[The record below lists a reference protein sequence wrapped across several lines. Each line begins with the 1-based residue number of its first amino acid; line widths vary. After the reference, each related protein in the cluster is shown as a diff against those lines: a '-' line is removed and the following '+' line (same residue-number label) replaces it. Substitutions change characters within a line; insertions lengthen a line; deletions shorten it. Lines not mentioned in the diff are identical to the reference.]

1 LVEPYTANV
10 IPERERLWSFVVAG
24 LLIVYGGYGV
34 WTDDLYIPG
43 RGPSGIHLHNIE
55 AWLMYGA
62 MLCGSVSLLSILI
75 DHFDKRDNEQRYRIF
90 ERVVRHIGVALLC
103 LSLGIAVYDQY
114 QVLRI
119 ERSG

>member
-1 LVEPYTANV
+1 
-10 IPERERLWSFVVAG
+10 
-24 LLIVYGGYGV
+24 
-34 WTDDLYIPG
+34 
-43 RGPSGIHLHNIE
+43 
-55 AWLMYGA
+55 MYGA